1 MSEEQSIE
9 KLVSDAFNRQAP
21 VFDELYIPNGIIK
34 YKRRRVREHL
44 DQLINKGSSILELNC
59 GTGEDA
65 IYFAEKGHNIHA
77 TDLSLQMLS
86 ILENK
91 IEKKGFQK
99 QITTENISFH
109 DLSNISGKGP
119 YDLIFSNF
127 GGLNCTDKLNEVL
140 ASFDPLLKP
149 GAYVCLVII
158 SKFCL
163 WEFLLM
169 FKGKF
174 KTAFRRLFASK
185 GRKAHIEGSF
195 FKCWYYSPSYV
206 IKNMKN
212 YQLVSV
218 EGLCTLVPPSY
229 IELFTEKHPLLF
241 EYLKNKEGKWKSSWP
256 WRSIGDYFI
265 ITFKKK

>member
-1 MSEEQSIE
+1 MSKNQSIE
-9 KLVSDAFNRQAP
+9 KMVSDAFNRQAP

-34 YKRRRVREHL
+34 YKRQRVRDHVMHFL
-44 DQLINKGSSILELNC
+44 KPGNSILELNC

-65 IYFAEKGHNIHA
+65 VYFADNGFNIHA
-77 TDLSLQMLS
+77 TDLSAQMLA
-86 ILENK
+86 ILNNK
-91 IEKKGFQK
+91 IQK
-99 QITTENISFH
+99 RGYQKLITTENISYH
-109 DLSNISGKGP
+109 DLLRISNKGP

-127 GGLNCTDKLNEVL
+127 GGLNCTDKLKDVL

-149 GAYVCLVII
+149 GGHVCLVII
-158 SKFCL
+158 SRFCL

-174 KTAFRRLFASK
+174 KTAFRRFFARK
-185 GRKAHIEGSF
+185 GRKAHIEGEYF
-195 FKCWYYSPSYV
+195 QCWYYNPSYV
-206 IKNMKN
+206 LKNMKN
-212 YQLVSV
+212 YQLVSL

-241 EYLKNKEGKWKSSWP
+241 EYLQKKEQKWKSLWP

-265 ITFKKK
+265 ITLKKK